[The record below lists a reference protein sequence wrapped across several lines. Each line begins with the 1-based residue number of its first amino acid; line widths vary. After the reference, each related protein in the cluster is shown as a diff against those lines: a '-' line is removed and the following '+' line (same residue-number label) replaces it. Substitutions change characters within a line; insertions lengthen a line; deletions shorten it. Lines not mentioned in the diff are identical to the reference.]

1 MYAVEFQ
8 TTAKDGVIENPLEYR
23 AQVPGR
29 VRVIVLADESP
40 AIKLN
45 MIEYLLAHPI
55 EARGFKPLTREE
67 THASGNLVDS
77 GFDALVNYGTLSIDE
92 QP

>member
-8 TTAKDGVIENPLEYR
+8 TTVKNGVIEIPPEYR

-40 AIKLN
+40 SVKVN
-45 MIEYLLAHPI
+45 MIDYLLTHPI
-55 EARGFKPLTREE
+55 EARGFKPLSREE
-67 THASGNLVDS
+67 AHAR
-77 GFDALVNYGTLSIDE
+77 
-92 QP
+92 